1 MRDVKTKTRVEWIQ
15 KVLGKGRRFT
25 EGNLRRARFRL
36 LERGLIIIAN
46 SAGPAYE
53 KIAAVRQNSPAAA
66 LVKAYIAGE
75 RWFSIE
81 QIERAIGDS
90 VFGKQGL
97 MVLANLGLIV
107 IRQVGD
113 RLELTRVD
121 TRMARFMNE
130 ARLGPQAKGFGV
142 RALIEGVLSLR
153 HPPTRRIHLT
163 DDRRLLVAERLLE
176 FGIDCDDILGDRKR
190 VRLVS
195 RWLLQRT
202 VAA

>member
-1 MRDVKTKTRVEWIQ
+1 MKDIKTKTRVDWV
-15 KVLGKGRRFT
+15 KAGLGKGKRFT
-25 EGNLRRARFRL
+25 EKNFLRARWRL

-53 KIAAVRQNSPAAA
+53 KIAAVRQNSPTAT

-81 QIERAIGDS
+81 QIEGAIGGS
-90 VFGKQGL
+90 VFGRPGL
-97 MVLANLGLIV
+97 TMLANLGLV
-107 IRQVGD
+107 VMRQVGD

-121 TRMARFMNE
+121 TRMARFVNE

-153 HPPTRRIHLT
+153 HPPSRSIHLT
-163 DDRRLLVAERLLE
+163 DDRRLLVAERLAE